1 MKQLIRVG
9 TIYIP
14 VSDVQMASTWYQ
26 EKLGAKLNYMD
37 EDKAILDLA
46 HQSIFLVSSIEGES
60 SNFLDKHRNKRFSLT
75 FEVDG
80 ISDLNNLREYLL
92 EQGVETGKIEDRGH
106 SGLNFVFADPDG
118 NLFDVWSELSPQFKE
133 AFNV

>member
-1 MKQLIRVG
+1 MKQLLRVG

-14 VSDVQMASTWYQ
+14 VSDVQRSSTWYQ
-26 EKLGAKLNYMD
+26 EKLNAKLNYLD
-37 EDKAILDLA
+37 DDKAILELA

-60 SNFLDKHRNKRFSLT
+60 SNFLDKFRNKRFSLT

-80 ISDLNNLREYLL
+80 ISDLHELREYLL
-92 EQGVETGKIEDRGH
+92 HQRVETGNIEDRGH
-106 SGLNFVFADPDG
+106 SGLNFVFMDPDG

>member
-26 EKLGAKLNYMD
+26 EKLGAELNYMD

-60 SNFLDKHRNKRFSLT
+60 SNFLDKRRNKRFSLT

-92 EQGVETGKIEDRGH
+92 DQEVETGKIEDRGH